1 MRFLLGL
8 LPVLLVAGPPLI
20 NELQPRGAQKGRP
33 FKLAILGRDLGGGA
47 KVHSSLPATF
57 TPLALERGQ
66 MDGRATVFLVEPKSE
81 IPVGVYPIRVETPDG
96 ISNVQMFTVGA
107 FPEMTEEESEPG
119 SLPNRNDTMETA
131 QPLPAANITVNGTL
145 RGAER
150 DLFRISAK
158 AGEKRVFE
166 VEARRC
172 GSAIDPVIRVT
183 DGQGKLLARSEDAL
197 LVGLDARLEV
207 TFPAAGYYY
216 VEVHDARFSTQGAN
230 FYRLKAGQFG
240 YPTEMFPLGGRR
252 GSKTPVMIS
261 GVSAVADLTGRIGQV
276 NVPDA
281 VTLPL
286 PLALGEEPELDEA
299 AGRLAVPSVMN
310 GRLSKSGEIDRY
322 ALAVTPG
329 QVLMLEMQARELGT
343 SRIMGVITVRD
354 MKGKRLASAGDSS
367 VLLGV
372 NSVQFESR
380 TSGDPYLRFVV
391 PEGASEL
398 TVSVEDLAERGGP
411 GFGYRLI
418 TRVAPYEYSVTVNTP
433 QVNVPVGGSV
443 AVPLTLERRGYN
455 GSVQVTFPDL
465 PKGVRAEGGWI
476 PEEIVDAVTGL
487 PRTTSRR
494 GVAVL
499 TAEPGVAV
507 SLTEIKV
514 MAEAVL
520 PSGAKVTRSARGLGM
535 LVNVAGATSQGVV
548 DRQRGVMAPGLF
560 EGLPMATTSAPSASL
575 EVSLAERRMKAE
587 GEEFVFRYQW
597 KSRRGNTDWPA
608 NLSVEMI
615 DAADTRA
622 VDFKADAKDKST
634 GTFMITTTK
643 STTPTK
649 YDVYVVG
656 RLMGEE
662 IVARPIQVEVKEV
675 PTSEVP
681 SGQ

>member
-20 NELQPRGAQKGRP
+20 NELQPRAAQKGRP

-47 KVHSSLPATF
+47 KVHSGLSATF
-57 TPLALERGQ
+57 TALALERGQ
-66 MDGRATVFLVEPKSE
+66 MDGRAAVFLVEPKGE

-131 QPLPAANITVNGTL
+131 QPLPATNVTVNGTL

-261 GVSAVADLTGRIGQV
+261 GVSVVADLTGRIGRV

-286 PLALGEEPELDEA
+286 PLAVGEEPELDEA

-310 GRLSKSGEIDRY
+310 GRLSKTGEIDRY

-354 MKGKRLASAGDSS
+354 TKGKRLASAGDSS

-372 NSVQFESR
+372 NTVQFESR

-391 PEGASEL
+391 PEGVSEL
-398 TVSVEDLAERGGP
+398 AVSVEDLAERGGP

-443 AVPLTLERRGYN
+443 AVPLILERRGYN
-455 GSVQVTFPDL
+455 GAVQVTFPDL

-476 PEEIVDAVTGL
+476 PEEMVDAVTGL

-499 TAEPGVAV
+499 TAEPGVAL

>member
-391 PEGASEL
+391 PEGVSEL

-643 STTPTK
+643 STSPTK